1 MVQKKDPIYNGF
13 PKCLVYFMEYPVYKW
28 MIQGVPPF
36 QETAISRKVGKKT
49 RGGDGTGL
57 QNLTILVYLSGC
69 KDEDEDEDED
79 DDNDESLVKGF
90 LLMSVPSF
98 KLNTETQSLRTCRIN
113 SLKSE
118 AGTEPENGP
127 MSQTVNE

>member
-1 MVQKKDPIYNGF
+1 MDDLGGYPHFRKPQYRGKLEKKN
-13 PKCLVYFMEYPVYKW
+13 K
-28 MIQGVPPF
+28 
-36 QETAISRKVGKKT
+36 
-49 RGGDGTGL
+49 RGGWDWTVEPDYFG
-57 QNLTILVYLSGC
+57 VLSGC
-69 KDEDEDEDED
+69 NMEDEDEDEDED

-127 MSQTVNE
+127 MSQTVNQ